1 MVTKRLTEDAV
12 HIIEKAIKELEGFV
26 ELATSQGEYLKTA
39 AESIA
44 PMHDLLMRD
53 NWRKLKKQ
61 AKEARGALTMYMR
74 AARELTDSV
83 TDAKA
88 LLRDIID
95 ACDELQKESQEIEVE
110 TEDKELPQDHDEAL
124 EKFAAQ
130 IADIL
135 RQIEASRKGK

>member
-26 ELATSQGEYLKTA
+26 ELATSQSEYLKTA